1 MLYFNDFIKIL
12 DIIQDYRNGLQ
23 EWQLEFPY
31 YIDSL
36 VSRGE
41 ATEEEVEYLKEC
53 DIKLEELR
61 SKITARLAVYIDSP
75 HEVLP
80 YIESMYYSMV

>member
-12 DIIQDYRNGLQ
+12 DIIQDYRKDLQ
-23 EWQLEFPY
+23 DWQLEYPY

-41 ATEEEVEYLKEC
+41 ATEEEVEYLKEL
-53 DIKLEELR
+53 DIKLKEIR
-61 SKITARLAVYIDSP
+61 SKATSRLAVYINSP
-75 HEVLP
+75 QDVLS
-80 YIESMYYSMV
+80 YIEHL